1 MLVDEVTIHIKA
13 GKGGDGAVSFSKI
26 PQVLGPTGG
35 DGGDGGSV
43 YVEGVSNLSALRQFR
58 FKKDFFAQDGE
69 NGKVRN
75 QSGRAG
81 DDLVLKIP
89 VGTIIH
95 NLDKKER
102 IEVLEVGKRILV
114 AYGGKGGK
122 GNNFFK
128 SSTNTSPMQSEA
140 GRPGQEFE
148 CLLELQLIA
157 DIGLIGLPNAGKSSL
172 LNELTRAAAKVANYP
187 FTTLE
192 PNLGVYYGPNDST
205 IVLADIPGLIEGASG
220 GKGLGIKFLRHIART
235 KQLVH
240 CIASDSE
247 DMVRDYKTIRAELKA
262 FDPALLKKKEI
273 ILLTKVDLIS
283 EDEVKERLALLKKLN
298 SDAFTVSIKDKKS
311 LDGFKKFLTTEK

>member
-192 PNLGVYYGPNDST
+192 PAPAQMTTAGISG
-205 IVLADIPGLIEGASG
+205 LAAN
-220 GKGLGIKFLRHIART
+220 AREVTLPAMLCPHRPIRFGFT
-235 KQLVH
+235 KSA
-240 CIASDSE
+240 CS
-247 DMVRDYKTIRAELKA
+247 KAE
-262 FDPALLKKKEI
+262 
-273 ILLTKVDLIS
+273 
-283 EDEVKERLALLKKLN
+283 
-298 SDAFTVSIKDKKS
+298 
-311 LDGFKKFLTTEK
+311 